1 MNLWLENSGSVPT
14 HNTGI
19 LYETVTPN
27 KKHEVNSLQIKKIKK
42 KHEVLHKN
50 PEVET
55 ERPGQW
61 YSWIRAER
69 NVPCVF
75 MKVLSSQEE
84 RVMFH

>member
-27 KKHEVNSLQIKKIKK
+27 KKHEV
-42 KHEVLHKN
+42 LHKN

-61 YSWIRAER
+61 YSWIKAER
-69 NVPCVF
+69 NAPCVF

-84 RVMFH
+84 RVMFR